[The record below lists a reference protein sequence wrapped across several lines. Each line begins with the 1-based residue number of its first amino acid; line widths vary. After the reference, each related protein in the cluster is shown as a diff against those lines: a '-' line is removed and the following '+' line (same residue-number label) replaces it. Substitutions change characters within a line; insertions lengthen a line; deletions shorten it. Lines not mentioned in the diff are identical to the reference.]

1 MLNVDDALFFKDTY
15 DEFGDMDGFFSALND
30 IFINMINERM
40 QESLRAILSYPNVK
54 NNYQGEV
61 IQKISFQRSR
71 LGVTQPPN
79 VLPLSTLAT
88 NNKIQMIQET
98 SREKIPVNFAED
110 ISKPCPIVYR
120 STLKSSPTTEEIS
133 HPERQLKIS
142 SFTTTPVNS
151 GATAT
156 LQSAKATAAV
166 LSMITPPPLTLN
178 QRQQLTVDSVDS
190 RGISKKSHVRFA
202 EVQTELR
209 KKIIKVYLQI
219 LYSCYYYRFII

>member
-1 MLNVDDALFFKDTY
+1 MLNVEDALFFKDTY

-30 IFINMINERM
+30 IFINIINERM
-40 QESLRAILSYPNVK
+40 QESLRVTKLSYPNVK

-71 LGVTQPPN
+71 LGVTRPPN

-88 NNKIQMIQET
+88 NNKVEMIQDT
-98 SREKIPVNFAED
+98 SQERIPVNFAED
-110 ISKPCPIVYR
+110 NSKPRPIVYS
-120 STLKSSPTTEEIS
+120 STRKSTPTAEEIS
-133 HPERQLKIS
+133 HPEKQLKIS
-142 SFTTTPVNS
+142 SFTTTPVSS

-156 LQSAKATAAV
+156 SQSAKATAAV
-166 LSMITPPPLTLN
+166 LAMITPPPLTLN

-209 KKIIKVYLQI
+209 KKIIKV
-219 LYSCYYYRFII
+219 